1 MAGVRRPAYLA
12 LHRCADADDPH
23 CYWYGFDRGGGNYR
37 LYHPCDVADRAS
49 AATDWLRHD
58 AYRMG
63 AVMEMKFD
71 YHSPRAEKA
80 RIGHLLD
87 SVWRRLLIVSMI
99 ALLAAGIGLLAIE
112 SALGWLLIGLAA
124 LPAIAVEWWSGELKE
139 LAPVQPQRSISDILA
154 GDILGQLPMNPTTQD
169 VAMAIGRT
177 RGGQFFGARFGITAS
192 LLQDVAEHIVNIEE
206 LWREAVAIKEML
218 ELPTVTAGV
227 LTVALVKQFPNYD
240 ALLAHMH
247 IDGNDLLE
255 GVRWQERLQDMIRSH
270 GEPRRTGGIAR
281 DWSFGY
287 IPLLTRFGRN
297 ISSEASGGGVL
308 NVETASHRQA
318 LDQLVGVFGGGGRK
332 NVVLTG
338 ATGVGKTTL
347 VYAFAD
353 QLMDGRAQLPESLK
367 FRQVFMLDAG
377 ALISAA
383 PGRGQLEELISHVL
397 GEAYAAKNIIIYLDN
412 AQLFFE
418 EAVGSVD
425 ITNELLPI
433 LEAGRLPMILAM
445 DEQRFLQIT
454 QRNPNVANALNRITI
469 APSDRSETLQVL
481 ETQLI
486 MTEFQQKVTY
496 TYQSLAE
503 AYRLSERYV
512 HDIAMP
518 GQAVKLLESSARYAE
533 NGLVTINSVQQAIEQ
548 TVGVKVSVAS
558 EAGDREKLL
567 NLEELIHRRMI
578 NQTRA
583 VSVVSDALRRARA
596 GVRNPDRPIG
606 TFLFLGPTGVG
617 KTELAKAL
625 ADVYFEGEDKIVRL
639 DMNEYVR
646 NEDVARLIADG
657 ATDPTSLTAQAMKQP
672 YSVVLLDEI
681 EKAHPNVLTTLLQ
694 LLDEGI
700 LRDIN
705 NREVSFR
712 DTIIIATSNAGAD
725 RIREYIQRGY
735 KMEQF
740 EQQFIDELIS
750 SNQFRPEFLNRFDEI
765 VMFTPLGKQE
775 LLRVVDLMVAGVNKT
790 LEQQKVSV
798 TITDE
803 VKQLLVEQG
812 YDPRLGARPMRRVVQ
827 RVVENTV
834 AKQMLEGS
842 VAPGSI
848 IEIDRQQVEHLLGQ
862 GEAARAML
870 EAKDYEQEDA

>member
-1 MAGVRRPAYLA
+1 
-12 LHRCADADDPH
+12 
-23 CYWYGFDRGGGNYR
+23 
-37 LYHPCDVADRAS
+37 
-49 AATDWLRHD
+49 
-58 AYRMG
+58 
-63 AVMEMKFD
+63 MEMRFD
-71 YHSPRAEKA
+71 YHTTRAEKA

-87 SVWRRLLIVSMI
+87 SVWRRVLVVSML
-99 ALLAAGIGLLAIE
+99 ALLAAGIGLLVMGAAI
-112 SALGWLLIGLAA
+112 GWLLVGLAA
-124 LPAIAVEWWSGELKE
+124 LPALIVEWWNGELKE
-139 LAPVQPQRSISDILA
+139 LAPARQPRSITDILA
-154 GDILGQLPMNPTTQD
+154 GDVLGRLPAQPTARD
-169 VAMAIGRT
+169 IAIAVGRT
-177 RGGQFFGARFGITAS
+177 RGGQFFGARFGITAN
-192 LLQDVAEHIVNIEE
+192 LLQDVADQGVEIDG
-206 LWREAVAIKEML
+206 LWREALAIKE
-218 ELPTVTAGV
+218 ELGLSTITAGV
-227 LTVALVKQFPNYD
+227 MAVALVKQFPSYE
-240 ALLAHMH
+240 ALLAHVH

-255 GVRWQERLQDMIRSH
+255 GIRWQERLQALIKSH
-270 GEPRRTGGIAR
+270 YEPRRTGGVAR

-287 IPLLTRFGRN
+287 IPLLARFGRN
-297 ISSEASGGGVL
+297 ISSETAGGGLL

-318 LDQLVGVFGGGGRK
+318 LNQLTEVFGGGGRK

-338 ATGVGKTTL
+338 PTGVGKTTL
-347 VYAFAD
+347 VYSFAE
-353 QLMDGRAQLPESLK
+353 QLMDGKARLPGSLK

-383 PGRGQLEELISHVL
+383 PGRGQLEELVSHVL

-418 EAVGSVD
+418 EGVGSVD

-433 LEAGRLPMILAM
+433 LEAGRLPIILAM
-445 DEQRFLQIT
+445 DEQRFLKIT
-454 QRNPNVANALNRITI
+454 QRNPNVANALNRITL
-469 APSDRSETLQVL
+469 APSDRNETLQVL

-518 GQAVKLLESSARYAE
+518 GQAVKLLESSARYSE
-533 NGLVTINSVQQAIEQ
+533 SGLVTINSVQQAIEQ

-558 EAGDREKLL
+558 NVEDREKLL
-567 NLEELIHRRMI
+567 NLEDLIHQRMI
-578 NQTRA
+578 NQKRA

-625 ADVYFEGEDKIVRL
+625 ADVYFDGEDKIIRL

-657 ATDPTSLTAQAMKQP
+657 ASDPSSLTAQAMKQP
-672 YSVVLLDEI
+672 YTVVLLDEI

-712 DTIIIATSNAGAD
+712 DAIIIATSNAGAD

-765 VMFTPLGKQE
+765 VMFTPLGKKE
-775 LLRVVDLMVAGVNKT
+775 LLQVVDLMVAGVNKT

-834 AKQMLEGS
+834 AKRMLEGS
-842 VAPGSI
+842 VAPGSVV
-848 IEIDRQQVEHLLGQ
+848 EIDRQQVEHLLSQ
-862 GEAARAML
+862 DKRAVVQMK
-870 EAKDYEQEDA
+870 ENDEETK